1 MIRPRVILWIGLAA
15 IVGVSLFVVKYE
27 VQSLDEH
34 LLGLEKE
41 KLVTER
47 SIHVL
52 EAEWAHLN
60 HPERLERLAK
70 KYLNLHPANPKQL
83 IVYDSVDYISRLG
96 NE

>member
-60 HPERLERLAK
+60 RPERLERLAK

-83 IVYDSVDYISRLG
+83 IVSDSVDYISRLG

>member
-60 HPERLERLAK
+60 RPERLERLAK
-70 KYLNLHPANPKQL
+70 KSLNLHPANPKQL
-83 IVYDSVDYISRLG
+83 IVSDSVDYISRLG